1 MNGWLGRNVMK
12 IFMRKLVNGMIRL
25 RAAALLLILSG
36 CVVGP
41 KYHPP
46 APQAPAPEYKESPTQ
61 FKENEGWTVAQPAD
75 AKLRGKWWEI
85 FNDPELNALEEQ
97 LDINNQN
104 IKQYF
109 ENFME
114 ARAVVREARSQ
125 YFPTLAVAPSF
136 NRSRTSRNL
145 STTPVTTSGTGTAPR
160 PQLQNTIYSL
170 PLEASWEPDLWG
182 KVRNTVRQ
190 AQYAAQVSAA
200 DLESERLTE
209 QASLAEYFFEI
220 RGQDQLQK
228 IYDETVAADQQAY
241 ELTRALYEAGIDDPI
256 SVVEAETTLQS
267 AQAGATNVGIARV
280 QYEHAIAVLIGK
292 AASNFSIPVKPMTVG
307 PPPIPV
313 GMPSELLERRPDVA
327 AAERTMAE
335 ANATIGIAYAA
346 YYPNLT
352 LTAEGGFESSAFSR
366 WLSWPSRFWSVGASI
381 PETIFDTGLRRATV
395 QQYVATYNADLASY
409 RQTVLAAFQQV
420 EDSLAEV
427 RILSKEIQKE
437 QQAVNS
443 AQTYLKLEQARY
455 ETGVDPYVDV
465 LIAQTTASVGAMLGL
480 MLFHMDLNVIS
491 IIGIVLLIGIVK
503 KNAIMMIDFA
513 LMAEHEE
520 DKNTR
525 DSIFEACMLRFR
537 PILMTTM
544 AALFGALPLAFGT
557 GTGSELRRP
566 LGITIVGGLLL
577 SQLITLYTT
586 PVVYLT
592 LDRLRLRL
600 SGKRQETSLAAG
612 GHGLPEN
619 V

>member
-1 MNGWLGRNVMK
+1 
-12 IFMRKLVNGMIRL
+12 MRILTRKPVNGIIQMC
-25 RAAALLLILSG
+25 AAVPLLVLAG

-46 APQAPAPEYKESPTQ
+46 SPPAPAPEYKESPTQ
-61 FKENEGWTVAQPAD
+61 SQENGLWTPAQPAD

-125 YFPTLAVAPSF
+125 YFPTLSVTPSVTH
-136 NRSRTSRNL
+136 SRASANL
-145 STTPVTTSGTGTAPR
+145 SAANTNTSGTGTTAT
-160 PQLQNTIYSL
+160 PQLQSTLYTL

-182 KVRNTVRQ
+182 KVRNTVHQ

-200 DLESERLTE
+200 DLENERLTE

-220 RGQDQLQK
+220 RGQDRLQE
-228 IYDETVAADQQAY
+228 IYDDTAAADQKAY
-241 ELTRALYEAGIDDPI
+241 DLTRALFEAGIDDQI
-256 SVVEAETTLQS
+256 SVVEAEATLQN
-267 AQAGATNVGIARV
+267 AQAGATNVGIARA

-292 AASNFSIPVKPMTVG
+292 AASNFSIPVKPMTVA

-327 AAERTMAE
+327 AAERTMAG
-335 ANATIGIAYAA
+335 ANAAIGIAYAA

-352 LTAEGGFESSAFSR
+352 LTGAGGFESSAFHN

-381 PETIFDTGLRRATV
+381 PETIFDAGLRRATV
-395 QQYVATYNADLASY
+395 QQYVATYNADLAGY
-409 RQTVLAAFQQV
+409 RQTVLGAFQQV

-427 RILSKEIQKE
+427 RILSKEIQQE
-437 QQAVNS
+437 QQAVGS

-465 LIAQTTASVGAMLGL
+465 LVAQTTMLA
-480 MLFHMDLNVIS
+480 DQQILNNLQVQQMTS
-491 IIGIVLLIGIVK
+491 AV
-503 KNAIMMIDFA
+503 A
-513 LMAEHEE
+513 LV
-520 DKNTR
+520 
-525 DSIFEACMLRFR
+525 EA
-537 PILMTTM
+537 
-544 AALFGALPLAFGT
+544 
-557 GTGSELRRP
+557 
-566 LGITIVGGLLL
+566 LGGGWDR
-577 SQLITLYTT
+577 SQLPSTQQVTQKPDKPETT
-586 PVVYLT
+586 I
-592 LDRLRLRL
+592 
-600 SGKRQETSLAAG
+600 QQ
-612 GHGLPEN
+612 
-619 V
+619 